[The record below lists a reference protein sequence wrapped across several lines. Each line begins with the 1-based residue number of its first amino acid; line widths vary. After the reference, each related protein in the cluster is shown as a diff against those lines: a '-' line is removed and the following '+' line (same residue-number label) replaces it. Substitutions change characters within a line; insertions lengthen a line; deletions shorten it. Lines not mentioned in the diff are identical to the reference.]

1 MWNRIRGWSFERE
14 LRNVECPGQRHRQP
28 DYIQV
33 GDYRVEYMAFSQ
45 NVGHSVSGVSRRVNF
60 EPVLVLS
67 GDFQHFMSY
76 REFIPKLNKTRPVI
90 IVSLPSY
97 GGNEQRADELSIPDM
112 ANLLNQFL
120 EALCIP
126 VVDLVSFSL
135 TSLMAHEFAL
145 KFPEKI
151 NNLVMSG
158 IMAFPRASFLL
169 KMKQSIRMMDE
180 NFDSFSDA
188 LLLYLF
194 SPRYLSEDESESIYE
209 ARGTLKKFDSPGRRL
224 LRQQIKQLDDNQKAQ
239 YKSNIS
245 RALNYLID
253 INDPGEQE
261 EVHATDQ
268 EKDQEG
274 KSKVIKF
281 PQSRTLMLA
290 GEFDHFVLPFEG
302 ASYTKYCDHAEFVLI
317 KNADHLVQ
325 VNCPGTVLSVIK
337 NFLQHKTLRNIPGV
351 IPLCYEEM
359 DNQGKRSSLRREPKI
374 SQAWLLSDTL
384 RMHQMVSVK
393 DINFSGGLMELP
405 GSCLKQATLA
415 NDLEI
420 QFSGFELKLKISV
433 FDKKKNIARF
443 LFKHTDIEKAR
454 LLIIMLSNTEYFKPS
469 DNGISHKFN

>member
-1 MWNRIRGWSFERE
+1 MDFYRTFSKKVLGT
-14 LRNVECPGQRHRQP
+14 CP
-28 DYIQV
+28 DYIQI
-33 GDYRVEYMAFSQ
+33 GDCRVEYMAFSQ
-45 NVGHSVSGVSRRVNF
+45 QVSHSATGAFRRVNF
-60 EPVLVLS
+60 EPAVVLS

-76 REFIPKLNKTRPVI
+76 REFIPKLLKTRPVI

-97 GGNEQRADELSIPDM
+97 GGNEQRADELSISDM
-112 ANLLNQFL
+112 AILLNQFL
-120 EALCIP
+120 EAVSTP
-126 VVDLVSFSL
+126 VIDLISFSL

-145 KFPEKI
+145 RFPEKI

-158 IMAFPRASFLL
+158 IMAFPRSSFLL

-180 NFDSFSDA
+180 NYDSFSDA

-194 SPRYLSEDESESIYE
+194 SPRYLSEDESEIISE
-209 ARGTLKKFDSPGRRL
+209 ARPPVKKLDSPGRRL

-239 YKSNIS
+239 YQSNII

-253 INDPGEQE
+253 IDGNSTQGD
-261 EVHATDQ
+261 
-268 EKDQEG
+268 DQEG
-274 KSKVIKF
+274 EIKCKGKMNNF
-281 PQSRTLMLA
+281 PKSRTLVLA
-290 GEFDHFVLPFEG
+290 GEFDHFILPFEG
-302 ASYTKYCDHAEFVLI
+302 ANYTKHCDHAEFVLI

-325 VNCPGTVLSVIK
+325 VNCPGTVLSVIT
-337 NFLQHKTLRNIPGV
+337 NFLQHKALRNIPGV
-351 IPLCYEEM
+351 IPLCHEDM

-384 RMHQMVSVK
+384 RMHQTVSVK

-405 GSCLKQATLA
+405 GRCLKQATLA

-433 FDKKKNIARF
+433 FDNKKNIARF

-469 DNGISHKFN
+469 DNGISQKLS

>member
-1 MWNRIRGWSFERE
+1 MDFYRTFSKKA
-14 LRNVECPGQRHRQP
+14 LSACP
-28 DYIQV
+28 DYIQI
-33 GDYRVEYMAFSQ
+33 GDYRVEYMAFSP
-45 NVGHSVSGVSRRVNF
+45 NVGHSTSGVSRRVNI
-60 EPVLVLS
+60 EPALVLS

-76 REFIPKLNKTRPVI
+76 REFIPKLYKTRPVI

-97 GGNEQRADELSIPDM
+97 GGNEQRADELSIFDM

-120 EALCIP
+120 EVLSIP
-126 VVDLVSFSL
+126 VIDLISFSL
-135 TSLMAHEFAL
+135 TSLMAHEFSIR
-145 KFPEKI
+145 FPEKT

-158 IMAFPRASFLL
+158 IMAFPRSSFLL

-180 NFDSFSDA
+180 DFDGFSDA

-194 SPRYLSEDESESIYE
+194 SPRYLSEDESETVYE
-209 ARGTLKKFDSPGRRL
+209 TRPTLKKLDSPGRRL

-245 RALNYLID
+245 RALNYLMD
-253 INDPGEQE
+253 IEGCNDLGDEQDESHGEGQKG
-261 EVHATDQ
+261 EV
-268 EKDQEG
+268 EG
-274 KSKVIKF
+274 EVERKGKMKAF
-281 PQSRTLMLA
+281 PKSRTLVLA

-302 ASYTKYCDHAEFVLI
+302 ANYTNYCEYAEFVLI

-325 VNCPGTVLSVIK
+325 INCPETVLALIN
-337 NFLQHKTLRNIPGV
+337 NFLQNKALNKIPGV
-351 IPLCYEEM
+351 MPLRYEDM
-359 DNQGKRSSLRREPKI
+359 DHQGKRSSLRREPKT
-374 SQAWLLSDTL
+374 SQAWLLSDSL

-405 GSCLKQATLA
+405 GRCLKQATLA

-454 LLIIMLSNTEYFKPS
+454 LLIIMLSNAEYFKPRG
-469 DNGISHKFN
+469 NGISHKLS